1 MKKICSLYCFLLIL
15 LVLTAKNSQSQPY
28 YYEGRVLDAYTLQ
41 PLAFVNIVTDE
52 NHTGTATDIDGK
64 FSVTSAKPVQ
74 ILHFS
79 YVGYHQLLFPVK
91 NDTSFMTI
99 FLQKSAVE
107 LKEVVIIAGENPA
120 LRIIRNI
127 ISNKDRNDPEKL
139 RSFSYTSYD
148 KMIFTVDTTR
158 IPSSASDSGV
168 MRLRRFLND
177 KELFIMET
185 VAERKFLAPDRNH
198 EKILATRISG
208 FQDPLLLF
216 LSSQLQSTSFYR
228 EMIQISDKNY
238 ISPISKGSPDRYSYI
253 IEDTTFT
260 ASKDTVF
267 IISFKPRVNTNFDG
281 LTGVFW
287 INSDGWAIQNV
298 TAEPA
303 RQENSLSI
311 KIRQMYE
318 LVDDKQWFPVQLNT
332 DIFFN
337 NIRVNEFSPLGSSRS
352 YLRDITLNPDLVR
365 KQFDQIF
372 IEIDPNATER
382 NEDFWTFY
390 RIDSLSDREK
400 RTYTFID
407 SIGRE
412 LQFDRFANNFKSLI
426 RGRLPVGALDVDLS
440 NILKYNDYE
449 KLYLGLGLTTNQKFS
464 RVVEVGGFFGYGF
477 GDKKVKFGVEAGIL
491 FNRYNDLKLS
501 IGYDN
506 FATET
511 GGVEF
516 PDDKNSIINPAN
528 FRDFFIRQM
537 DQTKQMHASLNWRPL
552 RYTTLNAKLKAGT
565 KLPPG
570 LYQFADDGGTNQ
582 LNTGFNFTELTTSIR
597 FAYREQFI
605 ETPDS
610 RISLGT
616 NFPIVYLQYTRGFDN
631 FACGEF
637 PYNKFDVKINAS
649 RYIKFFGQSTLHLM
663 AGYVDQPLPISGLYN
678 GRGSYA
684 PFSIYAPDA
693 FVTMRMNEF
702 LADRYLYA
710 FYTHNFGSLL
720 FRTKGFE
727 PEICITSNF
736 GTGSLKQPGLHK
748 NIEFKIMKQI
758 YCESGLML
766 NNLLSFQGFY
776 NLGLGVFYRY
786 GYYHLP
792 KTADNFT
799 YRLTI
804 NFLF

>member
-1 MKKICSLYCFLLIL
+1 MKKICSLYGFLLIVL
-15 LVLTAKNSQSQPY
+15 ALTAKKSQPQPY

-64 FSVTSAKPVQ
+64 FSVTSVNPVKT
-74 ILHFS
+74 LHFS
-79 YVGYHQLLFPVK
+79 YVGYQQLLFPVK

-120 LRIIRNI
+120 LRIIRNV
-127 ISNKDRNDPEKL
+127 ISNKDKNDPEKL

-185 VAERKFLAPDRNH
+185 VSERKFLAPDRNH

-287 INSDGWAIQNV
+287 INSNGWAIQNV

-318 LVDDKQWFPVQLNT
+318 LVDDKQWFPIQLNT

-337 NIRVNEFSPLGSSRS
+337 NIRINEFSPLGSSKS
-352 YLRDITLNPDLVR
+352 YLSNITLNPDLVR
-365 KQFDQIF
+365 KQFDQIS
-372 IEIDPNATER
+372 IEIDPDATER

-449 KLYLGLGLTTNQKFS
+449 KLYLGLGLKTNQKFS
-464 RVVEVGGFFGYGF
+464 RVVGVGGFFGYGF
-477 GDKKVKFGVEAGIL
+477 GDKKVKYGVEAGIL

-501 IGYDN
+501 IGYND

-516 PDDKNSIINPAN
+516 PDDKISIINPAN

-537 DQTKQMHASLNWRPL
+537 DQTKQMQVSLNWRPL

-565 KLPPG
+565 KLPPE
-570 LYQFADDGGTNQ
+570 LYQFANDEGTNQ

-631 FACGEF
+631 FAGGEF
-637 PYNKFDVKINAS
+637 SYNKFDVKINAS
-649 RYIKFFGQSTLHLM
+649 HHIKFFGQSTLHLM
-663 AGYVDQPLPISGLYN
+663 AGYVDQPVPISGLYN
-678 GRGSYA
+678 GRGAYA

-736 GTGSLKQPGLHK
+736 GTGSLKQPELHK

-758 YCESGLML
+758 YCESGIML